1 MSWVLLIVLGALAF
15 GAMILLGMPRRGWE
29 AAGAALLFGLAGYA
43 LQARPGLPG
52 AQQQAASKDLGDP
65 AAIVEARK
73 ALAGGDAAPGSNWL
87 IIGDAF
93 ARNGQY
99 AEAAEVLLGA
109 VEKKPNDAEAWLA
122 LANALVGHADGTLTP
137 AALYAYRNATAAAP
151 DHPGPPL
158 FLGMALASSGRLVEA
173 RTVWAKLLA
182 ATPADAPW
190 RADLAER
197 LAALDAFIARQEATG
212 AAR

>member
-1 MSWVLLIVLGALAF
+1 MSWVLLILMGALAF
-15 GAMILLGMPRRGWE
+15 GAMLLLRMPRQARE
-29 AAGAALLFGLAGYA
+29 AAGAALLFGAAGYA
-43 LQARPGLPG
+43 LQAHPGLPG
-52 AQQQAASKDLGDP
+52 APTQAAAQKDLGDP

-73 ALAGGDAAPGSNWL
+73 ALEGGARPGSNWL
-87 IIGDAF
+87 IIGDAL

-99 AEAAEVLLGA
+99 ADAAEVLLGA
-109 VEKKPNDAEAWLA
+109 VEKEPKDAEAWLA

-137 AALYAYRNATAAAP
+137 AALYAYRNASAAAP

-158 FLGMALASSGRLVEA
+158 FLGMALASSGRLLEA

-182 ATPADAPW
+182 VTPADAPW

-197 LAALDAFIARQEATG
+197 LAALDAFIARREAGNT
-212 AAR
+212 AR